1 MVGLTDDRFYFI
13 ASDISISEQES
24 NDLFLYIGMRM
35 FSTLPNGNREGVTE
49 AFIDSIIENKD
60 MYNCLPLYVDID
72 NLKMRRYNSLGHM
85 YNKMTGKFLTTQIGG
100 ICEFKKVN
108 DEYGISLYGQARV
121 PKREEEA
128 CRAILDQYSLGILN
142 FSFEIRYSL
151 EDTVVIDGIRFVDA
165 SPKNILTGMAI
176 VSVPAC
182 KEATALNLVAEEV
195 SAEVLGIPGDI
206 FIPKVE
212 VENDCSEVDFVK
224 VDVEKIPPD
233 IDRVYDNDV
242 AVVDVEPQDERT
254 DNMNLEEAMNAIA
267 EKDAEIGRLNEEITR
282 LKEAALAED
291 KGVEVEEKET
301 EEGAEKKEEME
312 EMKASIEEKDR
323 ELEALRAELAGFE
336 EMKSEYERMKA
347 EAEAAELKA
356 KQDRAKA
363 FAEMQGL
370 DVEQENVATAIA
382 ELNYERLAS
391 LSMEAKETVENKT
404 EVTYSMVSEMEIT
417 TEYGDLLDRA

>member
-1 MVGLTDDRFYFI
+1 M
-13 ASDISISEQES
+13 
-24 NDLFLYIGMRM
+24 
-35 FSTLPNGNREGVTE
+35 
-49 AFIDSIIENKD
+49 
-60 MYNCLPLYVDID
+60 
-72 NLKMRRYNSLGHM
+72 
-85 YNKMTGKFLTTQIGG
+85 
-100 ICEFKKVN
+100 
-108 DEYGISLYGQARV
+108 
-121 PKREEEA
+121 
-128 CRAILDQYSLGILN
+128 GILN

-212 VENDCSEVDFVK
+212 VENDCSEVDSVK